1 VAELRL
7 LGPLE
12 AVGDD
17 GEPLVLGGQK
27 QRAVLALLLLRA
39 NRVVSTDFLVD
50 SLWGDN
56 PPRTAT
62 TSLQNSIS
70 SLRKLL
76 GPAALVTR
84 SPGYMLVVPDEASD
98 LARFEALVAEART
111 LQPDGRADKLRE
123 ALALWRGPP
132 LADLAYEPFA
142 QGPIAD
148 LEEQRLAAVEQR
160 IDADLAA
167 GRHADLVG
175 EVEALAKEHRLRERF
190 QGQLMLCLYRSGR
203 QAEALEVYRATRE
216 ALVSELGIEPG
227 RELRDLQQRI
237 LEQDPKLDAPAAAE
251 PAATPASRQLVGR
264 AAELAALVAGL
275 DDSSRLWPTGSS
287 SLRSAGSPTW

>member
-1 VAELRL
+1 MSAELL
-7 LGPLE
+7 ID
-12 AVGDD
+12 A
-17 GEPLVLGGQK
+17 
-27 QRAVLALLLLRA
+27 
-39 NRVVSTDFLVD
+39 
-50 SLWGDN
+50 LWGES
-56 PPRTAT
+56 PPAT
-62 TSLQNSIS
+62 VKKILQIHVSK
-70 SLRKLL
+70 LRKEL
-76 GPAALVTR
+76 GAGRLITR
-84 SPGYMLVVPDEASD
+84 EPGYVLEVDPSELD
-98 LARFEALVAEART
+98 LGRFQSLLAQAKS
-111 LQPDGRADKLRE
+111 ADAATAAAKLRE

-275 DDSSRLWPTGSS
+275 DDSTRLWPTGSS